1 MKGVVFNLLE
11 EAVTHEHGALVWDRL
26 VHDAGASG
34 TYSSLGSYPDA
45 ELGGLV
51 VAAAHALGADTGDV
65 LRWFGQRAIPLL
77 AERYG
82 HFFAAHANAHTF
94 VTSLNE
100 IIHPEVHKLYAGAA
114 CPQFHFHDLPD
125 GRLGVGYRS
134 KRQLCRLAQGFIE
147 GSAVH
152 YGQTAHVEHLGC
164 MASGDPVC
172 RLAVRW
178 SA

>member
-1 MKGVVFNLLE
+1 MKGVIFNVLE
-11 EAVTHEHGALVWDRL
+11 DAVTQEHGAPAWDSLVQSS
-26 VHDAGASG
+26 GASG
-34 TYSSLGSYPDA
+34 TYSSLGSYPDS
-45 ELGGLV
+45 ELMGLV
-51 VAAAHALGADTGDV
+51 MAASGALGAEPGEV

-82 HFFAAHANAHTF
+82 DFFALHASARSF
-94 VTSLNE
+94 VTSVNG

-114 CPQFHFHDLPD
+114 CPHFHFHDLDD

-134 KRQLCRLAQGFIE
+134 PRQLCRLAQGFIE

-152 YGQTAHVEHLGC
+152 YGEVAEVEHLGC
-164 MASGDPVC
+164 MADGDPVC

-178 SA
+178 TA